1 MEEIGTVIG
10 EWDRRASEIKAIGES
25 SRFDRHRNPRIS
37 VLLPTYM
44 RLDALERTLL
54 ALEKQSLSRADYEV
68 VVIDDGSRDGTEAF
82 LQTFAESTGLQF
94 IYLVLKENGGPA
106 RARNFGLNRCQ
117 ANVVMIIGD
126 DIEPASDLVA
136 KHLHFHEQNPDSEH
150 ALLGHVSF
158 PQELKPTAFM
168 RWLEQGGRK
177 YFFNYQ
183 DLMPGKEAGP
193 LFFYTCNV
201 SVKKS
206 LLDRTGW
213 FDESFPYASHEDLE
227 LGYRLAGQGM
237 KMIYLPQATGSHF
250 HMLTIQGITRRIYL
264 MGYSAELFWQKVGDR
279 GGRIRQTLRSLISYT
294 MSTSPGV
301 ALWRRL
307 AKKQFD
313 ENKQYPIQWNTLLAF
328 SFFIGLSD
336 SKRGKAPRV

>member
-1 MEEIGTVIG
+1 MINKSDYNSGISAAGTSQSF
-10 EWDRRASEIKAIGES
+10 EKRLKSK
-25 SRFDRHRNPRIS
+25 IS
-37 VLLPTYM
+37 VMLPTF
-44 RLDALERTLL
+44 RRVDALQRTLASLETQTL
-54 ALEKQSLSRADYEV
+54 ASADFEIV
-68 VVIDDGSRDGTEAF
+68 VVDDGSRDGTESF
-82 LQTFAESTGLQF
+82 LQDFAEKTKCNFS
-94 IYLVLKENGGPA
+94 YLALSENGGPA
-106 RARNFGLNRCQ
+106 RTRNFGLSRCRGDI
-117 ANVVMIIGD
+117 VLIIGD
-126 DIEPASDLVA
+126 DIEPATDLVES
-136 KHLHFHEQNPDSEH
+136 HLRFHEKHPEESY
-150 ALLGHVSF
+150 ALLGRVTF
-158 PQELKPTAFM
+158 PDELKPSSFM
-168 RWLEQGGRK
+168 LWLEHGGRK

-183 DLMPGKEAGP
+183 DLVPGKEAEP

-201 SVKKS
+201 SVKKA

-227 LGYRLAGQGM
+227 LGYRLAGHGM
-237 KMIYLPQATGSHF
+237 KMIYLPQAVGSHF

-279 GGRIRQTLRSLISYT
+279 GGRIRQTLRSLISIT
-294 MSTSPGV
+294 VSTSPGV

-313 ENKQYPIQWNTLLAF
+313 ENKQYPIQWNTLLAL